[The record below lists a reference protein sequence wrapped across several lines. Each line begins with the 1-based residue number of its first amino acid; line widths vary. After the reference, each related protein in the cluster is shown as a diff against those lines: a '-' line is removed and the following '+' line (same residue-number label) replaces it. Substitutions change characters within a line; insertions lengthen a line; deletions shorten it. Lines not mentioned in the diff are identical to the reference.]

1 MVRTSTPV
9 EKNLLNISTSF
20 VHRNKIA
27 WYSLRGLRSRARHFR
42 GTDVNFVRYA
52 AAFMAISNQL

>member
-1 MVRTSTPV
+1 M

-27 WYSLRGLRSRARHFR
+27 WYSLRGLCSRARHFR
-42 GTDVNFVRYA
+42 GTDINFVRYA